1 MGAVL
6 GVGSLP
12 ASFSVDLSGL
22 ITFAEDIFNGL
33 VPAFVP
39 IWGIYLG
46 IGVLMLVGAAIMV
59 AAKSMR

>member
-1 MGAVL
+1 MSTVL
-6 GVGSLP
+6 GVGFFP
-12 ASFSVDLSGL
+12 ASFSVDLTGL

>member
-1 MGAVL
+1 MLA
-6 GVGSLP
+6 
-12 ASFSVDLSGL
+12 AFSVDLTGM

-46 IGVLMLVGAAIMV
+46 IGVLLLVGGAIMV
-59 AAKSMR
+59 AAKSMGRG